1 MQTEHARA
9 QGGQLGN
16 DFVRINALN
25 SVQLDYLTLG
35 LFQDLIGI
43 SVYTQV
49 CKKHTLLYFSEVS
62 LNCYYSG
69 MAKSLSLSIPS
80 VLLATPPT
88 FAQNYGQVPG
98 VGCGQD
104 IAGPILVFH
113 QPSTWVVALQ
123 PVVHVLLLASLQHG
137 SLSKADTVSVY
148 EDIGG
153 LCPFPSLL
161 RGRVHILPA
170 LGTCQ
175 LFGNGERSFWK
186 TGSRIFLSRSQ
197 ILLLYS
203 PQSWGKN
210 FLCKFHFLSL
220 F

>member
-1 MQTEHARA
+1 
-9 QGGQLGN
+9 
-16 DFVRINALN
+16 
-25 SVQLDYLTLG
+25 
-35 LFQDLIGI
+35 
-43 SVYTQV
+43 
-49 CKKHTLLYFSEVS
+49 
-62 LNCYYSG
+62 

-220 F
+220 FWLDPESFLFACELKHLEGRDRNILVGSFCFVSATFLLKQ